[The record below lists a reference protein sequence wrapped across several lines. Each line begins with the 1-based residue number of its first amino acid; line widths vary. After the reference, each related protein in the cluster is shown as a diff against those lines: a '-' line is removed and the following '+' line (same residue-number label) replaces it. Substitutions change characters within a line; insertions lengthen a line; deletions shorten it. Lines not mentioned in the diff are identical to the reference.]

1 MRLFSKRFLP
11 MKDFYVWGIF
21 THEKF
26 LPMLSGVLL
35 LFGLCSGHSTLN
47 LVPQI
52 FLIKYF

>member
-1 MRLFSKRFLP
+1 

-21 THEKF
+21 THDKF

-35 LFGLCSGHSTLN
+35 LDALCSGHSTLN